1 MLHSPPYDA
10 PAEQLP
16 QDPGLHLPINKDD
29 SKIHSSK
36 HYDLLVKNP
45 ANAGDVREV
54 GWIPGLGSSPGG
66 GHGNPLQ
73 YSCLENLMDKD
84 AWRGIDHGATKSQT
98 RVSD

>member
-1 MLHSPPYDA
+1 MLHSPPDDA

-16 QDPGLHLPINKDD
+16 QDPRLHLPINKDD

-36 HYDLLVKNP
+36 HYDLWVKNP

-66 GHGNPLQ
+66 GHGNPLPNLAWEIPWTEEPGC
-73 YSCLENLMDKD
+73 YSPGGRK
-84 AWRGIDHGATKSQT
+84 
-98 RVSD
+98 RVKQD

>member
-1 MLHSPPYDA
+1 MLHSPPDDA

-16 QDPGLHLPINKDD
+16 QDPRLHLPINKDD

-36 HYDLLVKNP
+36 HYDLWVKNP

-66 GHGNPLQ
+66 GHGNPPQ

-84 AWRGIDHGATKSQT
+84 AWQARVHRIMKSWT
-98 RVSD
+98 H